1 MKMRSIEVKTL
12 KYMIIQVNIDNCY
25 LSLDYTKQVSGIFI

>member
-1 MKMRSIEVKTL
+1 MRRIEVKTL

-25 LSLDYTKQVSGIFI
+25 LPHDYTEQVNGIFI

>member
-1 MKMRSIEVKTL
+1 MRSIEVKTL

-25 LSLDYTKQVSGIFI
+25 LSLDYTKQVNGIFI